1 MTKKQKWY
9 SLSIK
14 EIEKYLNTDL
24 NAGLK
29 SSDIQ
34 KIQKKFG
41 RNLFDK
47 KRDFGLLGK
56 IFSQFKSPLIF
67 ILLIAGI
74 ITFFLKEY
82 SDSIVIFLALFINTF
97 IGTFQENKASNAFDK
112 LSKLQQKQATVIRDG
127 KKSVILAEDLV
138 PGDLV
143 VLNSG
148 MFIPADLR
156 LIEEKNLLI
165 NESVLTGEWA
175 DVVKETKVTASS
187 LADKSLNKQIN
198 MVWMGTTVSS
208 GNALGVVVEIGDKTE
223 IGKIAQSLNLVKEEK
238 TPIKESLEKL
248 AKFLSI
254 LVLVVLAVIFF
265 LGLVRGE
272 SVTEML
278 IIAIAMAVAVM
289 PEGLPIAVTSVLAVG
304 MSNILKKG
312 GLVRNLLAAETLGS
326 TTYILTDKTGTLT
339 EAKMHLDKVYTWNF
353 INDGGNQDDEDLI
366 KMAVL
371 SSDAFIDEGN
381 QAPDNLIVRG
391 RPIEKAII
399 LAGIEHGFTQDD
411 LFNDRERLDFH
422 SFESKNGFSASLNK
436 DKKRNK
442 LYVSGIP
449 EMILEK
455 SKFIYH
461 NGKEKKMTRKALEH
475 FLKTQKQKSLDGVR
489 FIALAYKKV
498 DWEKIPNLD
507 REENQDNLND
517 LVFVGLLAFSD
528 PIRADVKESIKKA
541 QMAGTHVVMVTGDN
555 PNTASKI
562 AEEVGIIKKG
572 DKILTGAE
580 IEEMRD
586 SELFEELKTVR
597 VFARMNPSQ
606 KLRLSKILQKNGEVV
621 AMTGDGVNDAPALQ
635 GADIGIVMESGTEV
649 SKEAS
654 DLILLGGDFSTITFA
669 IEEGRRLI
677 DNLKKILGYLLSTS
691 FAEFLIIGGALLVG
705 LPLPIL
711 PTQILWSNIIQEG
724 LMNFTFV
731 FEPGEKDLMKRNPS
745 SMKKNNILTKELK
758 MMIFTVGLSAGIFLL
773 LVYLFIM
780 QTNMTMEKIR
790 TIMFA
795 SVSLG
800 TVFFSISFKS
810 FHLSFWK
817 INIFS
822 NKYLIFSL
830 LISMFFLFIA
840 LFVPPVRDMLSLVKL
855 TGGEI
860 ILLGIIGIFNFAI
873 IELSKYFVFRRA
885 RLSNIL

>member
-1 MTKKQKWY
+1 MIKKQLWHH
-9 SLSIK
+9 LSIK

-24 NAGLK
+24 DVGLK

-34 KIQKKFG
+34 NIQKKFG

-47 KRDFGLLGK
+47 KKDFGLLGK

-67 ILLIAGI
+67 ILLVAGI
-74 ITFFLKEY
+74 ATFFLKEY
-82 SDSIVIFLALFINTF
+82 SDSIVIFLALLINTA
-97 IGTFQENKASNAFDK
+97 IGAFQENKASNAFDK
-112 LSKLQQKQATVIRDG
+112 LSELQQKQATVIRDG

-148 MFIPADLR
+148 MFVPADLR

-175 DVVKETKVTASS
+175 DVVKETKVTTSS
-187 LADKSLNKQIN
+187 LADRSLNKQIN

-248 AKFLSI
+248 ARFLSV
-254 LVLVVLAVIFF
+254 LVLIVLVVIFF
-265 LGLVRGE
+265 LGLARGE

-278 IIAIAMAVAVM
+278 IVAIAMAVAVM

-353 INDGGNQDDEDLI
+353 INDGGDQDDEDLI

-411 LFNDRERLDFH
+411 LFNERERLDFH

-461 NGKEKKMTRKALEH
+461 NGKEKKMTKKALEH
-475 FLKTQKQKSLDGVR
+475 FLKVQKQKSLDGVR
-489 FIALAYKKV
+489 FIALSYKKV
-498 DWEKIPNLD
+498 DWEKIPNL
-507 REENQDNLND
+507 EKQENQEDLSD

-528 PIRADVKESIKKA
+528 PIRADVKEAIKKA
-541 QMAGTHVVMVTGDN
+541 QMAGAHVVMVTGDN

-572 DKILTGAE
+572 DKILTGIE
-580 IEEMRD
+580 IEKMKD
-586 SELFEELKTVR
+586 NELFEELKTVR

-654 DLILLGGDFSTITFA
+654 DLILLGGDFSTIIFA

-724 LMNFTFV
+724 LMNFAFV
-731 FEPGEKDLMKRNPS
+731 FEPGEKDLMKRKPG

-830 LISMFFLFIA
+830 LISLLFLAVA

-873 IELSKYFVFRRA
+873 IELSKYFVFRGE
-885 RLSNIL
+885 RLSNAV